1 MKCPHCGCQM
11 FRMAKGGLKLKMST
25 RILVLHKSGD
35 VEANCPSCQR
45 GVLLPL
51 QAKPGVTEVR
61 KALAP
66 KLVIASLDRA
76 QDTLS

>member
-1 MKCPHCGCQM
+1 MRCPHCDSQM
-11 FRMAKGGLKLKMST
+11 FRMTKGGQKLKMST

-61 KALAP
+61 KAGAP
-66 KLVIASLDRA
+66 KLVVSELDRA
-76 QDTLS
+76 RDTVT

>member
-11 FRMAKGGLKLKMST
+11 FQLAKSGLKLKMRT

-35 VEANCPSCQR
+35 VEVNCPSCHR

-51 QAKPGVTEVR
+51 QAKPGITEVR

-66 KLVIASLDRA
+66 KLVIASLDRTP
-76 QDTLS
+76 DTLA